1 MDRRRPRPFSER
13 MDYASKSPCPWRA
26 GLLIFLTCLVFYHAN
41 GRPIAEV
48 DCVPAPYEAWSLTRH
63 GSFDLRPYRDLPGAI
78 GPGTRE
84 LPDGTL
90 ITGYP
95 PGSALA
101 ALPIVA
107 PIAAFRER
115 PFYAATMLHLGKFVA
130 ALYVAGSVVVFYF
143 LCLRQV
149 PSAANIATV
158 LFGLGTSLCSV
169 ASQAL
174 WMHGPATFW
183 LCVALYC
190 LLIPPDVLPGQTART
205 AYKQMVLVGMS
216 LGMALITR
224 PTTALFALAT
234 LVALCR
240 RGGLP
245 AIFKL
250 ILGAAGPIGFLLA
263 YNLVYFNRP
272 IAGGYGD
279 EASLWTTPLA
289 LGFAGLLLAPSRGLL
304 VYSPALVLAPWGLFR
319 LRRGNNHPSCVVAVL
334 SAWSAA
340 AAATILLYAKWHE
353 WHGAWCYGPRFL
365 CETMP
370 ILCLLFA
377 LAYDRLQT
385 MAARKLAATL
395 VGLSVAV
402 QFLGVFGNDTSW
414 KERHASTGQSLS
426 FFSPRDTQIEAH
438 LRHVWR
444 RLTHE

>member
-1 MDRRRPRPFSER
+1 
-13 MDYASKSPCPWRA
+13 MDYESNSHSRWRA
-26 GLLIFLTCLVFYHAN
+26 GLLIFLTCVVFYHAN
-41 GRPIAEV
+41 GRPLAEV

-63 GSFDLRPYRDLPGAI
+63 GSFDLRSYRDLPGAI
-78 GPGTRE
+78 GPGMRE
-84 LPDGTL
+84 LADGTL

-107 PIAAFRER
+107 PMAAFREQ
-115 PFYAATMLHLGKFVA
+115 PFYAATMLHLGKLVA
-130 ALYVAGSVVVFYF
+130 ALYAAGSVVIFYF

-149 PSAANIATV
+149 PSAARIATV

-183 LCVALYC
+183 LCVALYW
-190 LLIPPDVLPGQTART
+190 LLIPQDVLAGQTAGT
-205 AYKQMVLVGMS
+205 AHSYLRWGRMFLVGLS

-234 LVALCR
+234 LGALCR

-245 AIFKL
+245 AIFKV
-250 ILGAAGPIGFLLA
+250 ILGAAGPIGFFLA
-263 YNLVYFNRP
+263 YNLVYFGRP

-279 EASLWTTPLA
+279 EACLWTTPLA
-289 LGFAGLLLAPSRGLL
+289 LGLAGLLIAPSRGLL

-319 LRRGNNHPSCVVAVL
+319 LRRWNNHPSGAVAVL
-334 SAWSAA
+334 TAWSAA
-340 AAATILLYAKWHE
+340 AAATILLYAKWHA

-370 ILCLLFA
+370 ILCLMFA

-385 MAARKLAATL
+385 TAARKLAATL

-402 QFLGVFGNDTSW
+402 QFLGVFGNDTPW
-414 KERHASTGQSLS
+414 KERHASTGQSSS

-438 LRHVWR
+438 LRHVWHH
-444 RLTHE
+444 LTHQ